1 MNKEDIP
8 FLSVAEL
15 SAQIKNRSVSPME
28 ATQAYLDRIDSLD
41 FKFNSYLTVARN
53 QALGAAKEAEQ
64 AIADGNLLATNKSG
78 TLLLRRDQG
87 DMAVLLDSRRCR
99 L

>member
-53 QALGAAKEAEQ
+53 QALEAAKEAEQ
-64 AIADGNLLATNKSG
+64 AITDGNLLATNKSG

>member
-41 FKFNSYLTVARN
+41 FKFNSYLTVAQN
-53 QALGAAKEAEQ
+53 QALEAAKEAEQ
-64 AIADGNLLATNKSG
+64 AITDGNLLATNKSVP
-78 TLLLRRDQG
+78 LLLRRDQG

>member
-41 FKFNSYLTVARN
+41 FKFNPTSP
-53 QALGAAKEAEQ
+53 
-64 AIADGNLLATNKSG
+64 LLETRHWKRRKRQSKPSPMATIWG
-78 TLLLRRDQG
+78 RCTEFPLR
-87 DMAVLLDSRRCR
+87 
-99 L
+99 

>member
-8 FLSVAEL
+8 SLGVAEL
-15 SAQIKNRSVSPME
+15 STLIKDRSVSPVE

-53 QALGAAKEAEQ
+53 QALEAAKEAEQ
-64 AIADGNLLATNKSG
+64 AITDGNLLATNKSVP
-78 TLLLRRDQG
+78 LLLRRDQG
-87 DMAVLLDSRRCR
+87 DMAVL
-99 L
+99 